1 MSKPRSSPRRRPGP
15 LPRNP
20 RADWRSSISKEIKQS
35 ERLFVLGIGNERKGD
50 DAAGTL
56 CIRLLKRQLARRKF
70 AAEDAPPESGARR
83 GGLRKVPPSEFR
95 VIDAGETP
103 ENLTSLIREF
113 RPTHVLIVDAAVAG
127 YRPGTIFLVD
137 RRKIRREDVS
147 THRLPLSLLARY
159 LEESIGCR
167 AILVGIEPTEV
178 TWGKPVSPEVR
189 EAATELAAWLTETLT
204 GNRP

>member
-1 MSKPRSSPRRRPGP
+1 M
-15 LPRNP
+15 
-20 RADWRSSISKEIKQS
+20 
-35 ERLFVLGIGNERKGD
+35 
-50 DAAGTL
+50 
-56 CIRLLKRQLARRKF
+56 
-70 AAEDAPPESGARR
+70 
-83 GGLRKVPPSEFR
+83 
-95 VIDAGETP
+95 IDAGETP